1 MDLAEVAPFALAVAI
16 LAARHVWVVLRSPG
30 ARQTLELRRA
40 WVARMLREP
49 GSEILAVQ
57 TLRNSIM
64 AASVMASTSA
74 IGLMGVVSLGHLRL
88 GAISADPDVKYVF
101 PMLLLAACV
110 VLFSQAV
117 RLYHR
122 CSFLMGLSGA
132 ASDVH
137 GQAEAAA
144 VDQLVRASQLYRQ
157 GWRAFYAA
165 IATGAWLVSGWMA
178 LAVTIALLAAD
189 VLARAE

>member
-1 MDLAEVAPFALAVAI
+1 MDLADVVPFALAVAI
-16 LAARHVWVVLRSPG
+16 LTARHLWVILRSPA
-30 ARQTLELRRA
+30 ARETLALRRA

-49 GSEILAVQ
+49 GVEILAVQ

-88 GAISADPDVKYVF
+88 GGAAPVADIKYVF
-101 PMLLLAACV
+101 PLLLLAACV
-110 VLFSQAV
+110 VLFSQTA

-122 CSFLMGLSGA
+122 CGFLMGLSRGTSELHEQA
-132 ASDVH
+132 AR
-137 GQAEAAA
+137 GA
-144 VDQLVRASQLYRQ
+144 VDELLRASHLYRQ

-178 LAVTIALLAAD
+178 LAVTVALLAAD
-189 VLARAE
+189 VLSRAE